1 MASLAKVSTEHLI
14 EEIQR
19 RLHCAGKQE
28 KKTIFIGTQAARE
41 GEGGREGGKEGRGG
55 EYVYCARM
63 LA

>member
-28 KKTIFIGTQAARE
+28 KKTIFIGRE
-41 GEGGREGGKEGRGG
+41 EAGGGEGGREGGKEGRGG